1 MRASRGA
8 IGTAMVATT
17 AVLLAGCGGGG
28 GSSAARSQ
36 LSSASHSLGD
46 ATSLTMTLRLDATP
60 AKLQLVTGQTG
71 NTPKIA
77 TPQAKAI
84 TDGSVVVQLV
94 AASGK
99 HLSDVHSFSD
109 LGAASLTLNS
119 QGSTLASLRDVG
131 KAVYLQLNLKHLL
144 RLAGHPQ
151 EYPKLQRMVARAPGF
166 VKDVIAG
173 KWVSI
178 DVSTLTSF
186 IKVAEGALA
195 ASGSAPPTPSSSQTQ
210 QVIKLVRSA
219 LAKDVTVSEA
229 GSGGSG
235 HLVISGNI
243 RTIGGDLLHAVA
255 KAIPAL
261 FGGLGASANADK
273 LPNRTVTADAFIAGG
288 VLSRLSLNLS
298 QFAPSIVRSTP
309 LPLVANFTRNT
320 GSVVAPHGATPISEA
335 DLVRF
340 FSALSSGGFGK

>member
-1 MRASRGA
+1 MRASRAA
-8 IGTAMVATT
+8 IGTAVVATT

-28 GSSAARSQ
+28 GGSSAARSK

-46 ATSLTMTLRLDATP
+46 ATSLTVTVRLDATP

-71 NTPKIA
+71 NKPKIA

-84 TDGSVVVQLV
+84 TGGSIVIEAV

-119 QGSTLASLRDVG
+119 EGRTLASLRDVS
-131 KAVYLQLNLKHLL
+131 KTLYLQVDLKHLL
-144 RLAGHPQ
+144 RLAGHAQ
-151 EYPKLQRMVARAPGF
+151 EYPKLRRMVAKSPGF

-178 DVSTLTSF
+178 KLSTLTSF
-186 IKVAEGALA
+186 LKVAEGALE
-195 ASGSAPPTPSSSQTQ
+195 ASGSAPPTPSNSQTQ

-219 LAKDVTVSEA
+219 LSKDVTVDN

-235 HLVISGNI
+235 HLVVTGNI
-243 RTIGGDLLHAVA
+243 RKIGGDLLHALGS
-255 KAIPAL
+255 AIPGL
-261 FGGLGASANADK
+261 VSGLGATGSANT
-273 LPNRTVTADAFIAGG
+273 LPDRNVSMDAFVSNG

-298 QFAPSIVRSTP
+298 QFAPAIVRSTP
-309 LPLVANFTRNT
+309 LPLVASFTRNT
-320 GSVVAPHGATPISEA
+320 GSVVAPNAATPVSEA
-335 DLVRF
+335 ELIQF
-340 FSALSSGGFGK
+340 FGSLSSGLGK